1 MTRKLTCFTCQF
13 RDEQR
18 TGAEICP
25 ANVSR
30 IDTPWGRAC
39 QPLAIFFPVPKNR
52 PRSLCESLLC
62 PVSFLFQNRGIGDL
76 YILRRVLQ
84 RVRDLAYS
92 FFAYSQNIGSP
103 ESLSHFVSRKV
114 STVAFS
120 EGGYTLSRSQN
131 DKTCNI
137 WYLVSVTSTFSL
149 KLVVEWRRLPRFSA
163 KMTLVRAHATYYWE
177 NLVLV
182 VVLILKS

>member
-13 RDEQR
+13 RDKQR

-25 ANVSR
+25 ANVSG

-62 PVSFLFQNRGIGDL
+62 PVSFSFQNRGIGDL

-103 ESLSHFVSRKV
+103 ESFICH
-114 STVAFS
+114 
-120 EGGYTLSRSQN
+120 
-131 DKTCNI
+131 
-137 WYLVSVTSTFSL
+137 FSL
-149 KLVVEWRRLPRFSA
+149 EKLALLPLVKEVTPSPDRKMIKLVTFD
-163 KMTLVRAHATYYWE
+163 
-177 NLVLV
+177 
-182 VVLILKS
+182 ILFPSLRHSR